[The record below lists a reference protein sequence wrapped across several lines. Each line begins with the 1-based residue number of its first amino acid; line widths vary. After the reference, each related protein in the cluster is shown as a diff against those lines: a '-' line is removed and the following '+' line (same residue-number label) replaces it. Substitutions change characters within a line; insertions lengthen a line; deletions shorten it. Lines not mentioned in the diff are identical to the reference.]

1 MDNGAFIMANI
12 VNWQELDL
20 ISGPSSI
27 YLNGAFIGNSEIDT
41 RNVSDTIAL
50 SFGRDT
56 KVVVM
61 RKLKKEM
68 SSRKIMGSSQRETF
82 LYETTI
88 RNNHTTPILIYVYDQ
103 LPVSKN
109 DQITVSQEVVSN
121 GSVNSITGE
130 VKWEFTLQPGE
141 SKTFDFGY
149 SLKYPKDMNVNLKQF
164 RTISAPSF

>member
-1 MDNGAFIMANI
+1 MNDT
-12 VNWQELDL
+12 L
-20 ISGPSSI
+20 SI
-27 YLNGAFIGNSEIDT
+27 
-41 RNVSDTIAL
+41 
-50 SFGRDT
+50 SFGRDN

-68 SSRKIMGSSQRETF
+68 SSRKVIGSSQRETF

-88 RNNHTTPILIYVYDQ
+88 RNNHSSPIVIYVYDQ

-109 DQITVSQEVVSN
+109 DQISVQQEVIS
-121 GSVNSITGE
+121 GGTVNSLTGE
-130 VKWEFTLQPGE
+130 VKWEIKLQPGE

-149 SLKYPKDMNVNLKQF
+149 SVKYPKDMKVGLKQY